1 MYHFQDPM
9 RVNIPVYPSMNG
21 GILSNPL
28 AMGMNMP
35 PPILTA
41 PNSRSEAPLALP
53 SQRIGTNEMLMRV
66 GGQIMGGAAEGGLN
80 AIEKG
85 TEEFGRI
92 QDLNRSNALREYN
105 AKVMGQYRDA
115 LGRKATAAAAGKQP
129 RKKQPSPY
137 NAVVI
142 QDLDRALGMLES
154 GHNFNKE
161 TQKFE
166 RDYDFRDN
174 ITGFG
179 AETFGQMFAGTAAAD
194 FAALT
199 DTIKSNIGF
208 DRLQKMRDDSPTG
221 GALGQ
226 VSEMEL
232 RLLNSALGSLA
243 QTQSPKQLRENLL
256 RIKKH
261 YIGAV
266 EALRAEYAEAGID
279 LEEVM
284 GQPMPSQGQQQ
295 PATDDEALV
304 QKYLN
309 PNPQ

>member
-1 MYHFQDPM
+1 MYQFQDPM

-21 GILSNPL
+21 GILSNPF

-115 LGRKATAAAAGKQP
+115 LAKKATAAANKKP

-142 QDLDRALGMLES
+142 QDLDRALEMIEK
-154 GHNFNKE
+154 GHNSDEENQQFG
-161 TQKFE
+161 T
-166 RDYDFRDN
+166 DYDFRDN

-208 DRLQKMRDDSPTG
+208 DRLQKMRDDSPRG

-295 PATDDEALV
+295 PNSSFDEADSIV
-304 QKYLN
+304 GIK
-309 PNPQ
+309 

>member
-1 MYHFQDPM
+1 MYQFQDPM

-28 AMGMNMP
+28 GMGMNMP

-80 AIEKG
+80 AMEKG

-115 LGRKATAAAAGKQP
+115 LAKKATAAANKKT

-142 QDLDRALGMLES
+142 EDLDRALSMLEK
-154 GHNFNKE
+154 GHNWNE
-161 TQKFE
+161 QTQKFE

-174 ITGFG
+174 VTGFA
-179 AETFGQMFAGTAAAD
+179 AETIGQMFAGTKAAD
-194 FAALT
+194 FAQLS

-232 RLLNSALGSLA
+232 RLLNAALGSLA
-243 QTQSPKQLRENLL
+243 QTQSPEQLRENLL
-256 RIKKH
+256 RIKRH
-261 YIGAV
+261 YVSAV

-295 PATDDEALV
+295 PNSSFDEADSIV
-304 QKYLN
+304 GIK
-309 PNPQ
+309 